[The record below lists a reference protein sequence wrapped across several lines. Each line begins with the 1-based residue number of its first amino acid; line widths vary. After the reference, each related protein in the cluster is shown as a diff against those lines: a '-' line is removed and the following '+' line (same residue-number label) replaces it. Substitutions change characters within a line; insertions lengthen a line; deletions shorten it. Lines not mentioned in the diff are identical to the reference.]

1 MGSRPSISDSS
12 IVLATVGLL
21 TSLLVLQVAG
31 VAKFVRDVAPWER
44 VFVCEVADYSDLCGT
59 R

>member
-1 MGSRPSISDSS
+1 MSSRPGVGDSG
-12 IVLATVGLL
+12 IVLATVSLL

-44 VFVCEVADYSDLCGT
+44 VLVCEVADNSNLSGT

>member
-1 MGSRPSISDSS
+1 MSSRPSIGDSS

-44 VFVCEVADYSDLCGT
+44 VLVCEVADNSNLSGT

>member
-1 MGSRPSISDSS
+1 MSSRPSISDSS